1 MIGRFEK
8 VVIIAAVFEVVGTI
22 ALAVLG
28 VIIAHHFI
36 AHHFIV
42 KFW

>member
-1 MIGRFEK
+1 MKLETVDKWAITCIIVGA
-8 VVIIAAVFEVVGTI
+8 VIEVVGTI

-28 VIIAHHFI
+28 VIIAN
-36 AHHFIV
+36 HFIV

>member
-1 MIGRFEK
+1 MIGRFEN
-8 VVIIAAVFEVVGTI
+8 VVIIAAIAAVFEVVGTI

-28 VIIAHHFI
+28 VIIAN
-36 AHHFIV
+36 HFIV